1 MWSNKQ
7 NSRKY
12 YLSSKTSNITLWL
25 LQPTLGLKNL
35 KSIQTARSFLNLILT
50 CQPIPLDRVYFFHS
64 CIPNNWPVSPP
75 INLFYPPFTSIY
87 LDLPQFTSIY
97 PNLPQFTPIYL
108 DWSQFTAHAFGQRVL
123 PLLHLPGSRL
133 HPRPRRQHHRR
144 HHLLQIQKGKL
155 GFSFRLEFS
164 ILENKNLKA
173 DRYEK
178 ICKVDQAG
186 LHFC

>member
-87 LDLPQFTSIY
+87 LDLPQFTPIY
-97 PNLPQFTPIYL
+97 LNLPQFTLIDLNLQPMLSDSVYYLSCIYL
-108 DWSQFTAHAFGQRVL
+108 ALVF
-123 PLLHLPGSRL
+123 
-133 HPRPRRQHHRR
+133 
-144 HHLLQIQKGKL
+144 IL
-155 GFSFRLEFS
+155 GLAANTTVAIIFYKS
-164 ILENKNLKA
+164 K
-173 DRYEK
+173 
-178 ICKVDQAG
+178 KVSWDSV
-186 LHFC
+186 FV